1 MAAPNIVNVTTI
13 YGSTNVAAAITSFSN
28 VVVNPASSGTVVKVN
43 TVTLANYSTA
53 ATSANVDI
61 FRNGTSYLMA
71 GNISVPAQSIL
82 IVSAKDTSFYLVEGD
97 ALRVNAAANGY
108 ITVTSSFETIS

>member
-1 MAAPNIVNVTTI
+1 MAAPNLLNVTSCV
-13 YGSTNVAAAITSFSN
+13 GSTNVAAAITSFSN

-43 TVTLANYSTA
+43 TVTLTNYNTT

-61 FRNGTSYLMA
+61 FRSGTSYLMA
-71 GNISVPAQSIL
+71 GNISVPPQSIL
-82 IVSAKDTSFYLVEGD
+82 IVSAKDTSFYLIEGD
-97 ALRVNAAANGY
+97 ALRVNATANGY

>member
-13 YGSTNVAAAITSFSN
+13 YGSTNVAPVTTALSN

-43 TVTLANYSTA
+43 TVTLANYNTA
-53 ATSANVDI
+53 AISANVDI
-61 FRNGTSYLMA
+61 YRGGSSYLMA
-71 GNISVPAQSIL
+71 GNINVPAQSIL

-97 ALRVNAAANGY
+97 ALRVNAAANNY
-108 ITVTSSFETIS
+108 ITATSSFETIS